1 MNQVKGVLLFCFVL
15 FLAGILAL
23 PAQDQATQPPRPT
36 NPTTVGPCGLPASG
50 ANFNSSATLRTFT
63 LTQNCVYN
71 NSDDYQL
78 VFARGSGEFTIN
90 GNGHSI
96 IGGGFSVNEN
106 TVLNLNNLTLSQSN
120 KLFYVG
126 LATLNARSV
135 TFSSNSV
142 PTPLYFLG
150 GTANLTNVQFLNN
163 TQTEQVR
170 AFYASA
176 ITIVPFPGRGT
187 TVRINNG
194 IFRGNRNSAVSSAVI
209 SIDDRPLYPRIA
221 FEIQGCMTFENNVR
235 SDGTA
240 ASNYGTFQNRQIA
253 SASACAPNVITTPIT
268 PLAPTA
274 GPAPTATPFSIVPTS
289 THTPLPTPTPTGPAA
304 WLDNPTAAQLGDCGL
319 PTVSARFD
327 SSAPVK
333 IFNLSSDCTYHKW
346 NTFTGTVLR
355 FTSGTFTINGNG
367 HSIIVPGVGDTI
379 TLDSAGTSAGD
390 SVVLNLNNL
399 TFKQGRSHY
408 VLVGGNTTLNANN
421 VTFSG
426 LTSGQSALNVSS
438 ITPAQDGNAIANL
451 TNVHFLNNVQYRG
464 WRQGD
469 GSAIHVFGL
478 NSTVRITNGIFR
490 GNRNGQG
497 GDTPLS
503 SYVISVYSGLLEL
516 NGCMTFESNF
526 KLDGTTPAP
535 PYGGGYTEYD
545 GASKTGRIN
554 NRSTGVC
561 LPNFITATPIT
572 PTVTNTPI
580 TPTITPTDTPITP
593 TITPTDTPITP
604 TITPTDTPITPTIT
618 PTDTPITPTVTNT
631 PTGTLTPTITP
642 TDTPITPTVTN
653 TPTGTLTPTIT
664 PTDTPITPTVTLTP
678 SITPTDTM
686 MAPVRP
692 EAPPIPRPAPQRKP
706 KKTSTPTPTFTAS
719 PQPMTCLGL
728 GADTG
733 IAVYATYGLGSGVQC
748 QRLDGGGIG
757 IPSIVNAG
765 FIDAVDIWGYVEQGV
780 EVCFPQ
786 SGTLLFLDARMMPR
800 AAAPLASYIANAMT
814 CGWIESPG
822 SIVLMPPP

>member
-15 FLAGILAL
+15 AGILAL
-23 PAQDQATQPPRPT
+23 PAQDQATLPPRPT

-50 ANFNSSATLRTFT
+50 AKFTSAATLRTFT
-63 LTQNCVYN
+63 LTQNCVYD
-71 NSDDYQL
+71 NSRYALSFDS
-78 VFARGSGEFTIN
+78 GSGAFTIN

-96 IGGGFSVNEN
+96 IGGGFQVNEN
-106 TVLNLNNLTLSQSN
+106 TVLNLNNLTLSQSSR
-120 KLFYVG
+120 LFYVG
-126 LATLNARSV
+126 LGTLNARRV
-135 TFSSNSV
+135 TFSSNSA

-170 AFYASA
+170 AFYGSA

-221 FEIQGCMTFENNVR
+221 FEIQGCMTFETNVR
-235 SDGTA
+235 SDGVTA

-367 HSIIVPGVGDTI
+367 HSIIVPGIGKTI

-497 GDTPLS
+497 SDTPLS

-593 TITPTDTPITP
+593 TITPTVTNTPITP
-604 TITPTDTPITPTIT
+604 TITPT
-618 PTDTPITPTVTNT
+618 VTN
-631 PTGTLTPTITP
+631 
-642 TDTPITPTVTN
+642 TPITPTVTN

-765 FIDAVDIWGYVEQGV
+765 FINAVDIWGYVEQGV

-814 CGWIESPG
+814 CGWINSPG
-822 SIVLMPPP
+822 SIVLMPHP